1 MTGRKTAVK
10 RKPSRS
16 PGGGRA
22 KVPAPFAPVAGAEA
36 RWRSEERY
44 RSVVNVMTEGM
55 VLQTAEG
62 TIIDCNEQAVRILGQ
77 TRNQILGRTS
87 QDPHW
92 RAVRED
98 GSPFPGEEHPAMITL
113 KTGQPCRQVVMGL
126 QLPKGILRWISINAE
141 PLFWNNKIKPAAV
154 VVTFSDITERKR
166 VESLLQE
173 SNELLSLFMQHSPI
187 FAYIKEITPD
197 ASRVLFASDNF
208 REMVGIPGSA
218 MQGKTMAELFP
229 AEFAAKITRDDQAV
243 LASGEVL
250 KVDEELNGRHY
261 ATVKF
266 PIVRGGR
273 SLLAGYTIDITDRK
287 QAEVQREQFYQL
299 FNISTDLMVF
309 ADPQGCFQ
317 RVNPA
322 TLRLLGYTE
331 AELLEK
337 PFLSFVHP
345 DDRRSTNDEM
355 TRQMQTGSTMNFI
368 NRYRC
373 KDGSVRWLSW
383 RANYVVAEGIT
394 YATARDITEQRQA
407 EQELKGLEASY
418 HDLYEHAPDMYVS
431 TDSATGSVIRCNQTF
446 LNATGYTR
454 DEIIGQPVFAL
465 YQPESQ
471 PVARQAFEQFIAT
484 GSLRNLELILKRK
497 DGSAL
502 PISLNAS
509 AVRDPQG
516 RILHSRST
524 LHDITERK
532 QAEAALRQSEER
544 FRAIADFSPDII
556 SIFDREGRLVF
567 NSAAAFKIHG
577 YRADELENRSTFDFI
592 HPEDGPGVTAAFS
605 RLLEGQAEEVKVQY
619 RYRNVDGSYKWM
631 EAIGRNELTNPHI
644 NGIIAI
650 SRDITERK
658 LAEKKLRKSQQF
670 IMETGRIGKV
680 GGWEFEIQTGKQT
693 WTEAVYDIHEVDTSY
708 EPTVEKGI
716 KFYTPAS
723 RPVIEQAVKEAIEQ
737 GKAFDVEL
745 DIITAKGN
753 LRWVQAIGKRDSER
767 CRIFGFFQDIT
778 ERKQAE
784 LKLRQLNETLEQ
796 RVAERTAALQEGEER
811 FRAIATNTPDHL
823 LIQDLELCYQ
833 LVINPQLGLSE
844 AEMIGKTDQD
854 LFKPADAA
862 RLTALKKRVL
872 KTGKPVRLETP
883 FPNMKGELEYFEGI
897 YTPKRNVTGKVD
909 GLIGYFRNVTE
920 RKRSEETLKESE
932 AKFSVAFKNSP
943 TPMNISRVD
952 NGLIVDAND
961 AFIAATGY
969 SYNEVI
975 NSNIKALGIWANPKI
990 RAQIVKQLM
999 DQGKVTDKEFQ
1010 YRKKNGEVGTGIY
1023 SAHRIHLKNVP
1034 HILSAV
1040 KDITERKRAEGALL
1054 ESERLH
1060 RLLFTNLQDALVTVE
1075 SPTWKI
1081 VIANPAAV
1089 KMFRARNVEQ
1099 LLAAKPWELSPEF
1112 QPDGQSSL
1120 QAARVVINK
1129 AMQQGT
1135 HSFEWRHRRLKGE
1148 EFPASVL
1155 LSRVEVAGRTLV
1167 QGTVRDL
1174 TERVRLEQ
1182 EVLNISDWERR
1193 HIAQDLHDG
1202 LGQLLVGAGYL
1213 ADSLRQDMTAKS
1225 EPWVPRLN
1233 RIQAAIN
1240 AAGKQARDVARGV
1253 QPVEPEPNGLM
1264 TALAKLAQQTSEL
1277 FHVRCDFKCHPP
1289 VNIEDCQT
1297 GTHLFRIAQESV
1309 TNAIKHGKAKRIS
1322 LHLTQTP
1329 KQITLAIKDDG
1340 VGLTSSRQKKDGM
1353 GLRIMNYRAGIIGGT
1368 LTINN
1373 KSVIGT
1379 TVTCRVPVSD
1389 GKHRPAKGGKD

>member
-1 MTGRKTAVK
+1 MRRAAEARLSSRAVN
-10 RKPSRS
+10 RRPQTEAEWRRLSYELEVHQIELEMQSEELRL
-16 PGGGRA
+16 A
-22 KVPAPFAPVAGAEA
+22 KAEIEDQLALFTDLYDFAPVGYFNLSGDSTIHLVNLAGAKLLGLERSKLMGRRLQLFIPETDRPAFNTFLERIFATRAQQAIEIRLVQNNQKPLNIRLEA
-36 RWRSEERY
+36 AMSPDGKSCRLMVQDISHRKRAEESQQRSEERY
-44 RSVVNVMTEGM
+44 RTVVNAMAEG
-55 VLQTAEG
+55 VVVQSPDG
-62 TIIDCNEQAVRILGQ
+62 TIIDCNEQAARILGL
-77 TRNQILGRTS
+77 TRDRLLGKTS
-87 QDPHW
+87 RDPRW

-98 GSPFPGEEHPAMITL
+98 GSPFPGEEHPAMIAL
-113 KTGQPCRQVVMGL
+113 KTGQPCREVVMGL
-126 QLPKGILRWISINAE
+126 QSHKGGEWYWININAE
-141 PLFWNNKIKPAAV
+141 PLFQNGSTRPHGV
-154 VVTFSDITERKR
+154 VVTFSDITKRKQ
-166 VESLLQE
+166 VEAALQE
-173 SNELLSLFMQHSPI
+173 SNALLSLFLQHSPI
-187 FAYIKEITPD
+187 FAYIKEVTPD

-208 REMVGIPGSA
+208 NEMIGLPGSA
-218 MQGKTMAELFP
+218 MQGKTMTELFP

-243 LASGEVL
+243 LAKGEVL

-266 PIVRGGR
+266 PIIQGGR
-273 SLLAGYTIDITDRK
+273 SLLAGYTIDITD
-287 QAEVQREQFYQL
+287 
-299 FNISTDLMVF
+299 
-309 ADPQGCFQ
+309 
-317 RVNPA
+317 
-322 TLRLLGYTE
+322 
-331 AELLEK
+331 
-337 PFLSFVHP
+337 
-345 DDRRSTNDEM
+345 
-355 TRQMQTGSTMNFI
+355 
-368 NRYRC
+368 
-373 KDGSVRWLSW
+373 
-383 RANYVVAEGIT
+383 
-394 YATARDITEQRQA
+394 
-407 EQELKGLEASY
+407 
-418 HDLYEHAPDMYVS
+418 
-431 TDSATGSVIRCNQTF
+431 
-446 LNATGYTR
+446 
-454 DEIIGQPVFAL
+454 
-465 YQPESQ
+465 
-471 PVARQAFEQFIAT
+471 
-484 GSLRNLELILKRK
+484 
-497 DGSAL
+497 
-502 PISLNAS
+502 
-509 AVRDPQG
+509 
-516 RILHSRST
+516 
-524 LHDITERK
+524 RK

-567 NSAAAFKIHG
+567 TSAAAFKIHG
-577 YRADELENRSTFDFI
+577 YRAEELENRSTFDFI
-592 HPEDGPGVTAAFS
+592 HPDDRPGVTAAFS
-605 RLLEGQAEEVKVQY
+605 RLLNDQAEEVKVQY
-619 RYRNVDGSYKWM
+619 RYRNANGSYKWM
-631 EAIGRNELTNPHI
+631 EAIGRNEIKNPQI

-658 LAEKKLRKSQQF
+658 Q
-670 IMETGRIGKV
+670 
-680 GGWEFEIQTGKQT
+680 
-693 WTEAVYDIHEVDTSY
+693 TEAALRDNELKFRQLADNITDVFWITSPDFKIMHYVSSGY
-708 EPTVEKGI
+708 EKIWGRSMASL
-716 KFYTPAS
+716 YS
-723 RPVIEQAVKEAIEQ
+723 RPHEWFDSILTEDKKRVADELAKLAGDTLTVQVEYRIARPNGEIRWIMDR
-737 GKAFDVEL
+737 AFTVRDAADKPVRRTG
-745 DIITAKGN
+745 IAK
-753 LRWVQAIGKRDSER
+753 
-767 CRIFGFFQDIT
+767 DIT
-778 ERKQAE
+778 ESKQAE
-784 LKLRQLNETLEQ
+784 MELRQLNETLDQ
-796 RVAERTAALQEGEER
+796 RVDERTAALQESEER
-811 FRAIATNTPDHL
+811 FRAIATNTPDHI
-823 LIQDLELCYQ
+823 LIQDRKLRYQ
-833 LVINPQLGLSE
+833 MVINPQLGLSE
-844 AEMIGKTDQD
+844 AEMIGKIDRD

-883 FPNMKGELEYFEGI
+883 FPNLKGELEYFEGI
-897 YTPKRNVTGKVD
+897 YTPKRNATGKVD

-961 AFIAATGY
+961 AFIAITGY
-969 SYNEVI
+969 PRKEVI
-975 NSNIKALGIWANPKI
+975 NSNIKSLGIWANPKI
-990 RAQIVKQLM
+990 RAQIVKQLI

-1060 RLLFTNLQDALVTVE
+1060 RLLFTNLLDALVTVE
-1075 SPTWKI
+1075 APTWKI
-1081 VIANPAAV
+1081 VVANPAAV

-1112 QPDGQSSL
+1112 QPDGRPSL

-1135 HSFEWRHRRLKGE
+1135 HSFEWRHRRLNGE

-1289 VNIEDCQT
+1289 VNIEDRQT

-1353 GLRIMNYRAGIIGGT
+1353 GLRIMHYRAGIIGGT